1 MRRVRLSKTY
11 DDELEVLLGQGLSGF
26 GVKVVRKPRDR
37 VEWAIEQTLVQHP
50 RRPIDPQLGLCTYH
64 VTKTPFVLLYDFDD
78 TELRDDFDDTEL
90 RDDFDDTELRVHLII
105 HAGMD
110 RSAIDLSKVIW

>member
-26 GVKVVRKPRDR
+26 GVKVVRKSRDR
-37 VEWAIEQTLVQHP
+37 VEWAIEQTLLQHP

-78 TELRDDFDDTEL
+78 TELR
-90 RDDFDDTELRVHLII
+90 VHLIT